1 VNLQTQDILIPA
13 AEHIVLDESCQDKC
27 YDKKGIEKMLITMKH
42 FTAFG
47 LLLIILVSGL
57 AACSKTPSDEEMTQT
72 IQAKFYA
79 EPQLKTASIQVAMSN
94 GEATL
99 TGEVSDDAVRRK
111 AIELAGVTPG
121 IKKVNDSIKVRPVV
135 TIPAGTEIQV
145 RMIDSINSRSS
156 RIGSLFHS
164 SLHVP
169 VTIENQVVIPKGT
182 DVYIKLVNAKSAG
195 SIKGSSELEVVL
207 DHVVVQGKSI
217 PLNSSSVR
225 HKSASRGKQ
234 TAKRTVLGGGAGAI
248 IGGIF
253 GGGRGAAIG
262 AGVGAGGTLAYQAL
276 TKGPEVRIPAQ
287 TNLEFT
293 LAEPFQVP
301 LQSTDVK

>member
-1 VNLQTQDILIPA
+1 MLSTL
-13 AEHIVLDESCQDKC
+13 
-27 YDKKGIEKMLITMKH
+27 KKLS
-42 FTAFG
+42 ACR
-47 LLLIILVSGL
+47 LLLVILVLGS
-57 AACSKTPSDEEMTQT
+57 AACSKTPSDAELAQT

-79 EPQLKTASIQVAMSN
+79 EPQLKTASIQITMAK

-99 TGEVSDDAVRRK
+99 SGEVSDDAIRRK
-111 AIELAGVTPG
+111 AVELAGVTPG
-121 IKKVNDSIKVRPVV
+121 IRKVNDAIRVRPLV

-164 SLHVP
+164 SLNVP
-169 VTIENQVVIPKGT
+169 VTIENQVVIPKGA

-195 SIKGSSELEVVL
+195 SIKGSSELAVVL
-207 DHVVVQGKSI
+207 DHLVVQGQSI
-217 PLNSSSVR
+217 PLSSSSVR
-225 HKSASRGKQ
+225 HKGASRGEQ
-234 TAKRTVLGGGAGAI
+234 TARRTVIGGGAGAI

-287 TNLEFT
+287 ANLSFT

-301 LQSTDVK
+301 LQTPEGE

>member
-1 VNLQTQDILIPA
+1 
-13 AEHIVLDESCQDKC
+13 
-27 YDKKGIEKMLITMKH
+27 MLNRLKH
-42 FTAFG
+42 LSTCW
-47 LLLIILVSGL
+47 LLLIILALGL

-72 IQAKFYA
+72 LQSKFYA
-79 EPQLKTASIQVAMSN
+79 EPQLKTASIQVTMSK

-99 TGEVSDDAVRRK
+99 SGEVSNDAIRQK

-121 IKKVNDSIKVRPVV
+121 IKKINDSIKVRPVV

-145 RMIDSINSRSS
+145 RMIDSINSKSS

-164 SLHVP
+164 SLYVP
-169 VTIENQVVIPKGT
+169 ITAGNQVVIPKGT

-207 DHVVVQGKSI
+207 DHLVVQGQSI

-225 HKSASRGKQ
+225 HKSGSRGEQ

-276 TKGPEVRIPAQ
+276 TKGPEVRISAQ
-287 TNLEFT
+287 TNLDFT

-301 LQSTDVK
+301 LQPPEVK